1 MECTGIKRIVELS
14 GWEKREQAILKPRWW
29 MRRRQ
34 RGRKVHLK

>member
-1 MECTGIKRIVELS
+1 MELDVKHFIEISEM
-14 GWEKREQAILKPRWW
+14 EKREQAILKPRWW

>member
-1 MECTGIKRIVELS
+1 VMELDMKRFIEIS
-14 GWEKREQAILKPRWW
+14 EMEKREQSILKPRWW

>member
-1 MECTGIKRIVELS
+1 MELDVKRFIELS
-14 GWEKREQAILKPRWW
+14 GSEKREQVILRPRWW

>member
-1 MECTGIKRIVELS
+1 MELDVKRFIEIS
-14 GWEKREQAILKPRWW
+14 EMEKREQVILKPRWW